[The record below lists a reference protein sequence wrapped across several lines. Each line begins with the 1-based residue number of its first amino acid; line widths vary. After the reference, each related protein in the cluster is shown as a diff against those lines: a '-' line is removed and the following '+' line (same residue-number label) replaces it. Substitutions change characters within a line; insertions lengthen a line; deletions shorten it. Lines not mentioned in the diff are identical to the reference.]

1 VGSGLEVG
9 SSGPEEEEDKK
20 GRVWAQGQE
29 WAGLGLG
36 LVEDKWVGTWAL
48 ER

>member
-1 VGSGLEVG
+1 MGSGLEVG

-29 WAGLGLG
+29 WAGLGL
-36 LVEDKWVGTWAL
+36 VEDKWVGTWAL
-48 ER
+48 GR